1 VPFAFSPKVSP
12 NTFPTSFS
20 NVLPKERSEN
30 EKCTLLAKIFEC
42 VYGASHEFEPLPIM
56 HLNKHG
62 LELVFSCT
70 IGGDEHFLED
80 IERSNN
86 HKNLLSLCRVGE
98 AEHLHIKP
106 PKHHGFWMLLLLD
119 DLSTN
124 RQPKK
129 RER

>member
-1 VPFAFSPKVSP
+1 
-12 NTFPTSFS
+12 
-20 NVLPKERSEN
+20 
-30 EKCTLLAKIFEC
+30 
-42 VYGASHEFEPLPIM
+42 M

-86 HKNLLSLCRVGE
+86 NKNLLSLCRVGE

-106 PKHHGFWMLLLLD
+106 PKHLGFWMLLLLD

-129 RER
+129 REVNRKEQLDLLLPEIT